1 MITALLLEEHIY
13 NDEIVDFARTRGKV
27 TTADDMEY
35 EETRCMT
42 WRPLGL
48 YWSNE
53 GAAAGI
59 CLIDRHSDQG
69 A

>member
-1 MITALLLEEHIY
+1 MY
-13 NDEIVDFARTRGKV
+13 NDEIDVAGTRGKV
-27 TTADDMEY
+27 TIANDMGY
-35 EETRCMT
+35 DETWRMT

-48 YWSNE
+48 QCSNE

>member
-1 MITALLLEEHIY
+1 MYNEEI
-13 NDEIVDFARTRGKV
+13 DVAGTRGKV
-27 TTADDMEY
+27 TMANDMEY
-35 EETRCMT
+35 EETRRLT

-48 YWSNE
+48 QWSNE

-59 CLIDRHSDQG
+59 CLIDRHSDQS